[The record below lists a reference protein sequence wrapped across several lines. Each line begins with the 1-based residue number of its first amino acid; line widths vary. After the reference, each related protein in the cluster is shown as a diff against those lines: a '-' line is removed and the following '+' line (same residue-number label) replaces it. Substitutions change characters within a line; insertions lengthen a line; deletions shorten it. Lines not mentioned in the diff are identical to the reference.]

1 MIQKLFE
8 KIIFYTSSINIF
20 GGLAVYHQIIFA
32 LCPAIFRYLTKK
44 GWVIFGFLLILSL
57 LHYRFFHIFFV
68 LMLLQAK
75 LPDETDKSFWRDI
88 GLYLIVLALWGVLN
102 FHNATEWMK
111 NE

>member
-1 MIQKLFE
+1 
-8 KIIFYTSSINIF
+8 
-20 GGLAVYHQIIFA
+20 
-32 LCPAIFRYLTKK
+32 
-44 GWVIFGFLLILSL
+44 
-57 LHYRFFHIFFV
+57 
-68 LMLLQAK
+68 MLLQAK

>member
-1 MIQKLFE
+1 MSGLLE
-8 KIIFYTSSINIF
+8 KVSYYLSSTNVF
-20 GGLAVYHQIIFA
+20 GVLTAYHQIIFA
-32 LCPAIFRYLTKK
+32 LCPAIFRYLSTK
-44 GWVIFGFLLILSL
+44 GWLIFFILLIFSL
-57 LHYRFFHIFFV
+57 VHYRFFHIFFV